1 VSVLCV
7 RCGDRRPGS
16 FLAVALC
23 AVLAGCGRAPAIHRE
38 AGLNILLV
46 TIDTWRADALGVS
59 GNPRASTPTLD
70 RLANGGIR
78 FTSAHAHTVVTL
90 PSHAN
95 ILSGLYPVH
104 HGVHENSGYRFPAD
118 LDTLATRLKANGYR
132 TGAFV
137 SAFPLDRRF
146 GLDRGFDI
154 YDDRYG
160 KGQERSA
167 FRVAER
173 PATETI
179 AAAQRWIAAQ
189 AGSPWFVWLHLYE
202 PHFPYAPPPPFASR
216 FASEPYYGEVA
227 AADAALSPL
236 LDPIVGESTNGR
248 TLVVITGDHGE
259 ALGEHGETTHG
270 LFAYEGTL
278 HVPLLMFAPR
288 LFGAHARVVA
298 DPVRHV
304 DVAPTILDAIGANP
318 MPADGRSVLPLA
330 EGATLPAVPSYFESL
345 SASLNRGWA
354 PLYGVSRG
362 SMKYIDLPINE
373 LYELSTDPV
382 EAQNL
387 AAERPR
393 EVDELQRLLQNARAN
408 ERGSTRSSESA
419 ETRERLRSLGYASGS
434 APAKTHF
441 TEADDPKR
449 LIEIDRAIEAVVSR
463 YQRGDLRGAIAA
475 AERVQRERPD
485 MPIALVHLAF
495 LYNEAGDHTRAAE
508 TILRALALNPLAD
521 ETAALA
527 GAYLTEAG
535 RAHDAVTKLASYADG
550 STPDVD
556 VLIAYGVA
564 LAESGRTA
572 EAIGAFERAR
582 SLDPTSGLASA
593 NIGTVYLQSG
603 NLDRAGAA
611 FTAALQI
618 DPALARAENGLGVI
632 AAQRHDPQSAIEH
645 WSRAVT
651 FDPHDYQTLFNLGD
665 LLRQLGR
672 TAEARQYFERYVQ
685 EAPAQREAADIARVR
700 NWLSRTTARQ

>member
-1 VSVLCV
+1 MCRLS
-7 RCGDRRPGS
+7 
-16 FLAVALC
+16 LAFVVC
-23 AVLAGCGRAPAIHRE
+23 AILSGCGRAPVVHRE
-38 AGLNILLV
+38 PGLNVLLI

-59 GNPRASTPTLD
+59 GNLRASTPTLD
-70 RLANGGIR
+70 RLAGAGVR

-104 HGVHENSGYRFPAD
+104 HGIHENAGYRFPAD
-118 LDTLATRLKANGYR
+118 LDTLATRLKAKGYR

-160 KGQERSA
+160 KSQERSA

-179 AAAQRWIAAQ
+179 AAAQRWLAAQ
-189 AGSPWFVWLHLYE
+189 SERPWFVWVHIYE
-202 PHFPYAPPPPFASR
+202 PHFPYAPPAPFASR
-216 FASEPYYGEVA
+216 FASEPYFGEVA
-227 AADAALSPL
+227 TADAALSPL
-236 LDPIVGESTNGR
+236 LDPLIDEGAAGR

-288 LFGAHARVVA
+288 LFGAHGRVVA

-304 DVAPTILDAIGANP
+304 DVAPTVLDAIAADP
-318 MPADGRSVLPLA
+318 ITAADGRSLLPLA
-330 EGATLPAVPSYFESL
+330 EGGTLPPAPSYFESL

-354 PLYGVSRG
+354 PLYGVIRG

-373 LYELSTDPV
+373 LYELSTDGA
-382 EAQNL
+382 EAHNL
-387 AAERPR
+387 VAETPR

-408 ERGSTRSSESA
+408 ERGSTRGTESA

-434 APAKTHF
+434 APVKTRF

-449 LIEIDRAIEAVVSR
+449 LIEVDRAIEGVVSR

-475 AERVQRERPD
+475 AEQVQRERPD

-495 LYNEAGDHTRAAE
+495 LYNEAGDHGRAAD

-535 RAHDAVTKLASYADG
+535 RAGEAATKLAPYANG

-572 EAIGAFERAR
+572 DAIGAFERAR
-582 SLDPTSGLASA
+582 SLDPASGLADA

-603 NLDRAGAA
+603 NLDRASAA
-611 FTAALQI
+611 FTAALQV

-632 AAQRHDPQSAIEH
+632 AARHRDAQSAIEH
-645 WSRAVT
+645 WTRAVT

-672 TAEARQYFERYVQ
+672 TAEARQYFERYLN
-685 EAPAQREAADIARVR
+685 EAPPARESVDIARVR
-700 NWLSRTTARQ
+700 NWLMRTPARQ